1 MTIYSMREFLKIT
14 KALSDKTRVRIFKM
28 LQHKEMCVCEVQAIL
43 GMAQSTVSKHLQILE
58 DAGLATSIKEGLWVN
73 HKIAKHSHNI
83 YAEPIVRYL
92 TGILDN
98 DPQVVADREKAYTT
112 NRLEICRK
120 KDHGS

>member
-1 MTIYSMREFLKIT
+1 MMRDFLKIT

-73 HKIAKHSHNI
+73 HKIAKHSYNI

-98 DPQVVADREKAYTT
+98 DPQVVADREKAETV
-112 NRLEICRK
+112 NRLEICGRR
-120 KDHGS
+120 

>member
-58 DAGLATSIKEGLWVN
+58 DAGLITSTKEGLWVN
-73 HKIAKHSHNI
+73 HKIARDSHNI
-83 YAEPIVRYL
+83 YAQPIVRYL